1 MASLGRIASGMAH
14 EIRNPLTGITSYLY
28 TLEQLCESKTL
39 LPKDIALMKEIVG
52 QLKLASHKVDAVI
65 TDPDKPG
72 DWTQQASLEYEI
84 IDFPLH
90 QDSWYF
96 VNTRVVVD
104 SQHEGGVTNTIN
116 DNGDINYPG

>member
-1 MASLGRIASGMAH
+1 MQFVNIVPGSSVGVFLV
-14 EIRNPLTGITSYLY
+14 YL
-28 TLEQLCESKTL
+28 E
-39 LPKDIALMKEIVG
+39 V
-52 QLKLASHKVDAVI
+52 VVI

-104 SQHEGGVTNTIN
+104 DQHEGGVTNTIN